1 MDSFLNG
8 IRRIHLV
15 GIGGVGMTGL
25 AFLLRDRGFSVS
37 GSDIKEGY
45 NTKLLKKESFQVSI
59 GHRRSNIA
67 GADLVCY
74 SSAVK
79 DANIELKEAKK
90 KNIKVLKR
98 AELLASL
105 SYSARNIVI
114 SGSHG
119 KTTTSAFCAFVLTE
133 LNYNP
138 NVFIGAVALNFGKYS
153 WSGKDLFVFEADE
166 SDGSFLNYSPWVAI
180 ITNID
185 REHLDFYGDFNNLCN
200 SFKNLADKASSVT
213 IGCGDDRNVRC
224 ILEKRDSISYGL
236 NEYNHIRAE
245 NLRFYK
251 DYTLF
256 DLFIEEKK
264 FRDVKISLLGA
275 HNVSN
280 ALAVIS
286 LCVYLKV
293 DPDKFLPLLRKFK
306 GTRRRFQFKGK
317 INGITFVDDYAHHPS
332 EIEATLNAARQL
344 SFKRIVVI
352 FQPHRY
358 SRVKLLYKEF
368 ADCFSQCDY
377 LVVTDI
383 YSAGESPLEGISG
396 SFLYRKV
403 QKKFAGNVEYIPK
416 EEIVHDVPGILKDGD
431 LVMSLGAGDIDVI
444 TQDVISRI
452 RDEEGIKV

>member
-1 MDSFLNG
+1 MNSFLNG
-8 IRRIHLV
+8 IKRIHLV

-25 AFLLRDRGFSVS
+25 AFLLRDRGFNVS

-45 NTKLLKKESFQVSI
+45 NTELLKKESFQVSI
-59 GHRRSNIA
+59 GHRGSNIVE
-67 GADLVCY
+67 ADLVCY

-79 DANIELKEAKK
+79 DDNIELKEAKK

-105 SYSARNIVI
+105 SYGARNIVI

-119 KTTTSAFCAFVLTE
+119 KTTTSAFCAFVLTK
-133 LNYNP
+133 LNYRP
-138 NVFIGAVALNFGKYS
+138 SVFIGAVALNFGKCS

-166 SDGSFLNYSPWVAI
+166 SDGSFLAFKPWVLI
-180 ITNID
+180 VTNID
-185 REHLDFYGDFNNLCN
+185 HEHLDFYGDFNNLCN
-200 SFKNLADKASSVT
+200 SFKNLADRASSVT
-213 IGCGDDRNVRC
+213 IGCGDDRNVRD
-224 ILEKRDSISYGL
+224 ILEDRDSISYGL
-236 NEYNHIRAE
+236 NKGNHIKAE

-264 FRDVKISLLGA
+264 FRDVKISLLGR

-293 DPDKFLPLLRKFK
+293 DPDKFLPLLCKFK
-306 GTRRRFQFKGK
+306 STRRRFQFKGES
-317 INGITFVDDYAHHPS
+317 NGITFVDDYAHHPS

-368 ADCFSQCDY
+368 AGCFNQCDY
-377 LVVTDI
+377 LVITDI
-383 YSAGESPLEGISG
+383 YSAGESPIEGIDG
-396 SFLYRKV
+396 SFLCREVK
-403 QKKFAGNVEYIPK
+403 KKFIGGIAYIPK
-416 EEIVHDVPGILKDGD
+416 EKIVYDVPGILRDGD
-431 LVMSLGAGDIDVI
+431 LVMGLGAGDINVI
-444 TQDVISRI
+444 MQDVISQI
-452 RDEEGIKV
+452 RDKESIKV